1 MPLLVGDTVEV
12 IVTKITSYGA
22 FVELPDRKRGL
33 IHISEIAN
41 TYVKDVNEYLKEKQ
55 KVRVKVLTV
64 SNDGR
69 KIDLSMKQADSHEPA
84 PAERVKPVNVR
95 PINSVRGPVDSS
107 FEEKISRF
115 MKTSEEKLVDLRRN
129 IEAKRGGGRT
139 R

>member
-1 MPLLVGDTVEV
+1 MGLLVGDTIEV

-69 KIDLSMKQADSHEPA
+69 KIDLSMKQADSNEPA
-84 PAERVKPVNVR
+84 PAEKVRPVNVR
-95 PINSVRGPVDSS
+95 PINNVRGPVDSS
-107 FEEKISRF
+107 FEDKISRF